1 MSNIID
7 LDALVRVDRLP
18 QVQLFG
24 RALTIMPLTG
34 AAAHRIATVQ
44 ADDANGAGMLA
55 ALLDVIGVLLPTLSV
70 DERAA
75 LSVEQIG
82 AIVQLSRGQIADVEA
97 QIAELSAK
105 N

>member
-1 MSNIID
+1 
-7 LDALVRVDRLP
+7 
-18 QVQLFG
+18 
-24 RALTIMPLTG
+24 
-34 AAAHRIATVQ
+34 
-44 ADDANGAGMLA
+44 MLA
-55 ALLDVIGVLLPTLSV
+55 ALLDVIGVLLPTLSA